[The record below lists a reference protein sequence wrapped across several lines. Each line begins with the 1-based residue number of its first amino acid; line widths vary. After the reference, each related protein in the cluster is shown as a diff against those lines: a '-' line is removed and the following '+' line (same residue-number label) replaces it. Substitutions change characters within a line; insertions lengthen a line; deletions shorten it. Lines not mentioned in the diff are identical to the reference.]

1 MPSPSVPDWVA
12 ALADRAARADGQ
24 PPFSD
29 QSLIDLADR
38 RRDLIAL
45 GTDAAAIISPDA
57 TDAEFVV
64 DPDARRRGLGE
75 RMLTT
80 LLERSGGNLHVW
92 AHGDHPAARI
102 LAGRHGLTPVRT
114 LLQLR
119 AEVPLRDARLAA
131 PSSGTDLRDTR
142 LTAPSSGTDLPD
154 TRLTAPPSGTDL
166 PDARL
171 TAPSS
176 GTDLPDTRLA
186 APSSGTDLRDA
197 RLAAPSSGTDLPDAR
212 LAAPSSGTDVPDG
225 ESPGTTVS
233 AFRPGI
239 DDAAWLAVN
248 AAAFASH
255 PEQGKLTQSDLNARK
270 AEDWF
275 DKHDFLLLWDRGA
288 LIGFCWLKVDG
299 DVGEFYAVGIAPHRQ
314 GEGLG
319 RVLVEAGF
327 ARLAERGIRTSNLY
341 VEADNEPALRLYRS
355 YGFRDYTVDV
365 QYASGGILGT
375 TG

>member
-12 ALADRAARADGQ
+12 GLADHATRIDGA

-29 QSLIDLADR
+29 QSLIDLGDGHR
-38 RRDLIAL
+38 ELIAL
-45 GTDAAAIISPDA
+45 GTDAAAIITPDA
-57 TDAEFVV
+57 AEAEFVV

-75 RMLTT
+75 QLLTT
-80 LLERSGGNLHVW
+80 LLERSGSTLRVW

-102 LAGRHGLTPVRT
+102 LAARHGLAPVRT

-119 AEVPLRDARLAA
+119 AEVP
-131 PSSGTDLRDTR
+131 PK
-142 LTAPSSGTDLPD
+142 
-154 TRLTAPPSGTDL
+154 
-166 PDARL
+166 
-171 TAPSS
+171 
-176 GTDLPDTRLA
+176 
-186 APSSGTDLRDA
+186 
-197 RLAAPSSGTDLPDAR
+197 
-212 LAAPSSGTDVPDG
+212 
-225 ESPGTTVS
+225 TVS
-233 AFRPGI
+233 EAESAAGRPGRVAAFRPGI

-248 AAAFASH
+248 AAAFAAH
-255 PEQGKLTQSDLNARK
+255 PEQGKLTQRDLDARE

-275 DKHDFLLLWDRGA
+275 ETGDFLLLWDGDE

-299 DVGEFYAVGIAPHRQ
+299 GIGEFYAVGIAPNRQ

-327 ARLAERGIRTSNLY
+327 ARLADRGIRTSNLY

-355 YGFRDYTVDV
+355 FGFGDYTVDV
-365 QYASGGILGT
+365 QYASSAILGT

>member
-12 ALADRAARADGQ
+12 GLADHATRIDGA

-29 QSLIDLADR
+29 QSLIDLGAGHR
-38 RRDLIAL
+38 ELIAL
-45 GTDAAAIISPDA
+45 GTDAAAIITPDA
-57 TDAEFVV
+57 AEAEFVV

-75 RMLTT
+75 QLLTT
-80 LLERSGGNLHVW
+80 LLERSGGTLRVW

-102 LAGRHGLTPVRT
+102 LAARHGLAPVRT

-119 AEVPLRDARLAA
+119 AEVRPK
-131 PSSGTDLRDTR
+131 
-142 LTAPSSGTDLPD
+142 
-154 TRLTAPPSGTDL
+154 
-166 PDARL
+166 
-171 TAPSS
+171 
-176 GTDLPDTRLA
+176 
-186 APSSGTDLRDA
+186 
-197 RLAAPSSGTDLPDAR
+197 
-212 LAAPSSGTDVPDG
+212 
-225 ESPGTTVS
+225 TVS
-233 AFRPGI
+233 EAASAATRPGRVAAFRPRI

-248 AAAFASH
+248 AAAFAAH
-255 PEQGKLTQSDLNARK
+255 PEQGKLTQRDLDARE

-275 DKHDFLLLWDRGA
+275 ETGDFLLLWDGDE

-299 DVGEFYAVGIAPHRQ
+299 GIGEFYAVGIAPDRQ

-327 ARLAERGIRTSNLY
+327 ARLAARGIRTSNLY

-355 YGFRDYTVDV
+355 FGFADYTVDV
-365 QYASGGILGT
+365 QYASSAILGT